1 MNGFKADRACLV
13 IMGRSAT
20 RNHLMSRFIQ
30 AIHRFFFDESS
41 PAAVEYALLIA
52 LIAVVIVVGA
62 RTMGN
67 ETKDVFEDLAD
78 FLKLAI

>member
-1 MNGFKADRACLV
+1 MNGVEAIRACFFN
-13 IMGRSAT
+13 MRRTAT
-20 RNHLMSRFIQ
+20 RDHLMSRFIQ

-67 ETKDVFEDLAD
+67 ETKDVFEDLAN

>member
-1 MNGFKADRACLV
+1 MNGTEAIRAWLV
-13 IMGRSAT
+13 NMRRTAT
-20 RNHLMSRFIQ
+20 RDHLMSRFIR
-30 AIHRFFFDESS
+30 AIHRFIADESS
-41 PAAVEYALLIA
+41 PTAVEYAVLIA

>member
-1 MNGFKADRACLV
+1 
-13 IMGRSAT
+13 
-20 RNHLMSRFIQ
+20 MSRFIQ

>member
-13 IMGRSAT
+13 IMRRPAT
-20 RNHLMSRFIQ
+20 RDHLMSRFIQ
-30 AIHRFFFDESS
+30 AIHRFCFDESS
-41 PAAVEYALLIA
+41 PAAVEYAVLIA

>member
-1 MNGFKADRACLV
+1 MNGIETTRACLDST
-13 IMGRSAT
+13 RRTAT
-20 RNHLMSRFIQ
+20 RDNFMTRFIR
-30 AIHRFFFDESS
+30 AIHRFIFDESS
-41 PAAVEYALLIA
+41 PAAVEYAVLIA

-78 FLKLAI
+78 FLTLAI